1 MFSRSIEI
9 GCFANKN
16 RAKRK
21 AKKKCKGY
29 NKPNVTGYVRDL
41 AQVVEHEKPV
51 PQLKLK
57 IEVKLTHSHDEPQL
71 TNSSIKPG
79 P

>member
-1 MFSRSIEI
+1 MCSRSIEI
-9 GCFANKN
+9 GCFTNNN

-21 AKKKCKGY
+21 AKKKSKGY
-29 NKPNVTGYVRDL
+29 NKPNVTWYVRDL
-41 AQVVEHEKPV
+41 TLVAEHEKPV
-51 PQLKLK
+51 AQLKQK

-71 TNSSIKPG
+71 KNSSTKPD